1 MHLILTECKLN
12 QYIFIIFIFHLK
24 DRGEIFT
31 TRWKYYHTVCET
43 T

>member
-1 MHLILTECKLN
+1 MQVKSI
-12 QYIFIIFIFHLK
+12 YFIIFIFHLK

-43 T
+43 TWNYTII